1 MTSRLLRI
9 LLTIVVLGGVLATG
23 LAQAQVSSV
32 LTAVQRKN
40 QAGEQSQE
48 RIDKVV
54 EKTRSIVD
62 QYKTVTKETDGLTV
76 YNRLLQR
83 QIDDQNQQI
92 AQLERSIDD
101 ITVIERQISPLMAR
115 MIDTLD
121 QFVQADV
128 PFLPEERADRVN
140 DLRELLDRADV
151 SVAEKFRKV
160 MEAYQIENDYGRTIE
175 KYVGTLPTGAGD
187 LDVEFLRVGRVGL
200 IYQTSDRA
208 QTGAWDKAT
217 TSWVALDG
225 SYNSAVRQ
233 GIRMAA
239 KQTAPD
245 LVMLPISAP
254 EGAQ

>member
-9 LLTIVVLGGVLATG
+9 LLTIAALGGVLATG
-23 LAQAQVSSV
+23 FAQAQVSSV

-54 EKTRSIVD
+54 ETTRSIVD
-62 QYKTVTKETDGLTV
+62 QYKTVTKETDGLVV

-83 QIDDQNQQI
+83 QIDDQNAQI
-92 AQLERSIDD
+92 AKLEQSIDE
-101 ITVIERQISPLMAR
+101 ITVIERQISPLMVR

-128 PFLPEERADRVN
+128 PFLPEERAKRVS
-140 DLRELLDRADV
+140 DLRGLLDRADV

-175 KYVGTLPTGAGD
+175 KYVGTLPTESGD

-208 QTGAWDKAT
+208 QTGAWDKAAG
-217 TSWVALDG
+217 WVALDG

-233 GIRMAA
+233 GIRIAD